1 MGSRLRALVS
11 TSVLAL
17 AGLAPACSSTQT
29 SLSAPT
35 DNKCQV
41 TASSAPSAFTA
52 TGGSGSLTITTSRD
66 CTWSITTEA
75 NWISI
80 PGDHGGQGEASV
92 AYSVAPNGVPSAR
105 SATVVVASQNLT
117 LSQAAAPCQFSLS
130 RGGDAI
136 GYGGGRLSVDLTTL
150 TGCAWTASSGDGW
163 ISVVSGQT
171 GNASGSV
178 GVSVSANTGGAR
190 VGHVTIGGQTYTVSQ
205 DGAPPPPPP
214 APTPQP
220 TPAPAPSPSPTPS
233 PAPAPTPTPAPTPA
247 PAPKPTPPPTPPRIV
262 DFQGLVFNLSGNC
275 PNVRFTAGV
284 AAVVADDSTD
294 FHKSKCGDLRN
305 GRMASGKGIV
315 QPNGIIKATQIET
328 DKKDDE

>member
-1 MGSRLRALVS
+1 MGSRRGALAS

-17 AGLAPACSSTQT
+17 ACLAFACSSTQT
-29 SLSAPT
+29 SVSAPT

-75 NWISI
+75 AWISI
-80 PGDHGGQGEASV
+80 PGNHGGQGEASV

-105 SATVVVASQNLT
+105 SATVVVASQSLT

-190 VGHVTIGGQTYTVSQ
+190 VGHVTIGGQTYTVTQ
-205 DGAPPPPPP
+205 DGAPPPSPPPPPPPPP

-220 TPAPAPSPSPTPS
+220 TPAPAPSPSPTP
-233 PAPAPTPTPAPTPA
+233 P

-275 PNVRFTAGV
+275 PNVRFTAGS
-284 AAVVADDSTD
+284 AVIVADDSTD
-294 FHKSKCGDLRN
+294 FHKSKCRDLQN

-315 QPNGIIKATQIET
+315 QPNGTIKATQIET

>member
-1 MGSRLRALVS
+1 MGSRRGALAS

-17 AGLAPACSSTQT
+17 ACLAFACSSTQT

-75 NWISI
+75 AWISI

-105 SATVVVASQNLT
+105 SATVVVASQSLT

-190 VGHVTIGGQTYTVSQ
+190 VGHVTIGGQTYTVTQ
-205 DGAPPPPPP
+205 DGAPPPSPPPPPPPPP

-220 TPAPAPSPSPTPS
+220 TPAPAPSPSPTP
-233 PAPAPTPTPAPTPA
+233 P

-275 PNVRFTAGV
+275 PNVRFTAGS
-284 AAVVADDSTD
+284 AVIVADDSTD
-294 FHKSKCGDLRN
+294 FHKSKCRDLQN

-315 QPNGIIKATQIET
+315 QPNGTIKATQIET

>member
-1 MGSRLRALVS
+1 MGSRRGALAS

-17 AGLAPACSSTQT
+17 ACLAFACSSTQT

-75 NWISI
+75 AWISI

-105 SATVVVASQNLT
+105 SATVVVASQSLT
-117 LSQAAAPCQFSLS
+117 VSQAAAPCQFSLS

-136 GYGGGRLSVDLTTL
+136 GYGGGRLSVNLTTL

-190 VGHVTIGGQTYTVSQ
+190 VGHVTIGGQTYTVTQ

-220 TPAPAPSPSPTPS
+220 TPAPAPS
-233 PAPAPTPTPAPTPA
+233 

-275 PNVRFTAGV
+275 PNVRFTAGS
-284 AAVVADDSTD
+284 AVIVADDSTD
-294 FHKSKCGDLRN
+294 FHKSKCRDLQN
-305 GRMASGKGIV
+305 GKMASGKGIV